1 MATAWGPSQ
10 NTDWDA
16 ITSGNTNKKKKSWG
30 FGSFDGNGL
39 GTTMWDPNDSEFSW
53 TEQISSPEIGFNL
66 PTFKTAGSVMSGL
79 GSLGQ
84 AWAGLQNVKLG
95 KQELAQLKD
104 QWNKNYTSQA
114 ITTNNQIAN
123 QNAWKTAQG
132 RTDLGKLVPTYGSI
146 G

>member
-1 MATAWGPSQ
+1 MAHKIYHWG
-10 NTDWDA
+10 T
-16 ITSGNTNKKKKSWG
+16 
-30 FGSFDGNGL
+30 
-39 GTTMWDPNDSEFSW
+39 DPNVQANDAFNLGSEFYTDNPDFDTNSW
-53 TEQISSPEIGFNL
+53 TGQLTDKDLGIGFNL

-95 KQELAQLKD
+95 RQELAQLKD

-132 RTDLGKLVPTYGSI
+132 RTDLGNLVPRYNNI

>member
-1 MATAWGPSQ
+1 MSQ
-10 NTDWDA
+10 HEEWRRR
-16 ITSGNTNKKKKSWG
+16 
-30 FGSFDGNGL
+30 GSFK
-39 GTTMWDPNDSEFSW
+39 WDDAFDMGSDWNTAHPDFDTNSWSEQLND
-53 TEQISSPEIGFNL
+53 TDVGIGFNL

-132 RTDLGKLVPTYGSI
+132 RTDLGGLVPRYNNI

>member
-1 MATAWGPSQ
+1 MAHYIGHWG
-10 NTDWDA
+10 T
-16 ITSGNTNKKKKSWG
+16 
-30 FGSFDGNGL
+30 
-39 GTTMWDPNDSEFSW
+39 DPNVQANDAFNLGSEFYTDNPDFDTDSW
-53 TEQISSPEIGFNL
+53 TKNLNTEIGMNL

-104 QWNKNYTSQA
+104 QWNKNYASQA

-132 RTDLGKLVPTYGSI
+132 RTDLGDLVPRYNNI